1 MGNRAGG
8 SRSLV
13 STLHKGRTE
22 SDHRKSRTCG
32 WTKRIRA
39 FLRSGGLDEDFP
51 DRGVGKEETM
61 DFAIILIVGN
71 TLLAV
76 FIYLVV
82 TRIWQD

>member
-1 MGNRAGG
+1 M
-8 SRSLV
+8 
-13 STLHKGRTE
+13 
-22 SDHRKSRTCG
+22 
-32 WTKRIRA
+32 
-39 FLRSGGLDEDFP
+39 DEDFP
-51 DRGVGKEETM
+51 DHGVGKEETM

>member
-1 MGNRAGG
+1 M
-8 SRSLV
+8 
-13 STLHKGRTE
+13 
-22 SDHRKSRTCG
+22 
-32 WTKRIRA
+32 
-39 FLRSGGLDEDFP
+39 DEDFP